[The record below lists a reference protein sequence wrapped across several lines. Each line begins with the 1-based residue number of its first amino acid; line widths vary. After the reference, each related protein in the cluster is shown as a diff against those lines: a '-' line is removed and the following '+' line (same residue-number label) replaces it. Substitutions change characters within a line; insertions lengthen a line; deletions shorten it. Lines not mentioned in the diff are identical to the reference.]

1 MYSVKGLGHCRIRR
15 VVYKSCFE
23 KGFLI
28 NFISNYSK
36 LLKHFVFARFLLIE
50 DYEQD
55 TLRKEPIFAPFVER
69 FKTATLRKSS

>member
-1 MYSVKGLGHCRIRR
+1 MKGPAHCRIRR

-23 KGFLI
+23 KGLLI

-36 LLKHFVFARFLLIE
+36 LLKHFIFPRFLLIE

-55 TLRKEPIFAPFVER
+55 TLRKEPIFAPFAEW
-69 FKTATLRKSS
+69 FKIATLRKSS